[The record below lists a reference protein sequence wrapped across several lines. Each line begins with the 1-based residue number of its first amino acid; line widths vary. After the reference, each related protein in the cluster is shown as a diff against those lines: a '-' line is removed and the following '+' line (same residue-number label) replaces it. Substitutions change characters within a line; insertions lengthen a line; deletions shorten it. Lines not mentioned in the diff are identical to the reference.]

1 MDVGSAGAGSIAQS
15 APTQTGSPQQ
25 VVQAEQ
31 QQEKLETTAT
41 QENAP
46 QEGERVGSQVNISV

>member
-1 MDVGSAGAGSIAQS
+1 MEVGSAGAGSIAQS

-31 QQEKLETTAT
+31 QQDQLAT
-41 QENAP
+41 SASNENAP